1 MSDLSQLTA
10 AELSRLYRKGKASPV
25 ETMKAVLA
33 RTGRINS
40 EINALC
46 HVDAEP
52 ALKAARDS
60 ERRWKKGKPLSALDG
75 VPVSIKEL
83 VRVKGWAGSM
93 GSKLTDKTPA
103 DADAPAVA
111 RLREAGA
118 IVFAQST
125 SSEYGHKG
133 VTDSPLH
140 GITRNPW
147 DITERTQ
154 RWILGRR
161 GGRSRRRHGAARHR
175 HRWRPARVRIPS
187 RLLWQL
193 VGLKADV
200 SAACR
205 PGRRR

>member
-1 MSDLSQLTA
+1 MTDLTQLTA

-33 RTGRINS
+33 RTDRINPL
-40 EINALC
+40 INAFC
-46 HVDAEP
+46 RVDAE
-52 ALKAARDS
+52 ASLKRARAS
-60 ERRWKKGKPLSALDG
+60 ERRWKKGEPLSALDG

-83 VRVKGWAGSM
+83 VRVKGWPASM

-147 DITERTQ
+147 NTGTHAR
-154 RWILGRR
+154 RLVGRR
-161 GGRSRRRHGAARHR
+161 RRCGRGRPGADRHR
-175 HRWRPARVRIPS
+175 HRRR
-187 RLLWQL
+187 RLGAHPLELQ
-193 VGLKADV
+193 
-200 SAACR
+200 R
-205 PGRRR
+205 PGRD